1 MIIPSNDK
9 IEESVLLIGGLGAQ
23 SGNLTP
29 RHHMLKNVFKYNG
42 RWSSIGQLKKP
53 RRSHSAIYWNGA
65 VFVIG
70 GTAKHNDNLK
80 TEIWNITARV
90 YEVKAMFYRYRSDD
104 LVKLKLFFYS
114 TQVSRRLK

>member
-1 MIIPSNDK
+1 MIIPCNDK

-29 RHHMLKNVFKYNG
+29 RHHMLKTVFKYNG
-42 RWSSIGQLKKP
+42 RWSSIGQLQKP

-90 YEVKAMFYRYRSDD
+90 FELKPCFIGIEVMT
-104 LVKLKLFFYS
+104 L
-114 TQVSRRLK
+114 